1 MSETGEPGTAKIAH
15 EALEVCGLRMGTK
28 GYDTHC
34 MISQPGHAGPMA
46 RLSRIT
52 VADILE
58 LSLDQQARFD
68 GFVNRRANG
77 RPLDVA
83 DFIAMVEMKLGP
95 KVRPSERGR
104 KPHAGRWIDMRYS
117 YHVPVMP

>member
-1 MSETGEPGTAKIAH
+1 
-15 EALEVCGLRMGTK
+15 
-28 GYDTHC
+28 

-58 LSLDQQARFD
+58 LPLDQQARFD

-77 RPLDVA
+77 RPLDAA
-83 DFIAMVEMKLGP
+83 DFIAMVDMKLGR
-95 KVRPSERGR
+95 KVRPGKRGCE
-104 KPHAGRWIDMRYS
+104 PHAGGWIDMGHS
-117 YHVPVMP
+117 